1 MCLAPTQSSLCL
13 KNFLRACSGFI
24 CLSYFYFIFL
34 FSPAPIDHAEVSTHR
49 WWRWP
54 AGQWWVEW
62 QVVTR
67 QIKHRSL
74 LRCSGQQW
82 SSEHLPEKKK
92 TKDRISIGGYKTL
105 AAVWEKKRLKAAL
118 TYLSSCA
125 FVIQRAKGDSRQQN
139 GDVEENSRGGVLQQT
154 AIFPSYT

>member
-1 MCLAPTQSSLCL
+1 MCLAPTQSALLWTLSWGFPACMFWLYL
-13 KNFLRACSGFI
+13 FVFFL
-24 CLSYFYFIFL
+24 LSFLL
-34 FSPAPIDHAEVSTHR
+34 FSPSLIDHTEVSTHR

-82 SSEHLPEKKK
+82 SSERLPKKK
-92 TKDRISIGGYKTL
+92 TKN
-105 AAVWEKKRLKAAL
+105 KRQNINCCGWNAGCDMRKSLKAASPISPL
-118 TYLSSCA
+118 VLSSFSEPKA
-125 FVIQRAKGDSRQQN
+125 IAGSRM
-139 GDVEENSRGGVLQQT
+139 
-154 AIFPSYT
+154 AM